1 MAIANC
7 LSTIM
12 TFGIHANNSQWPD
25 VSTSEYVCQIDYSL
39 SMEVEIEVTFIDTVR
54 YLGGLL
60 RYKSECQ

>member
-39 SMEVEIEVTFIDTVR
+39 SMEVEIEVTFMRHSAIF
-54 YLGGLL
+54 GGFVALQ
-60 RYKSECQ
+60 E